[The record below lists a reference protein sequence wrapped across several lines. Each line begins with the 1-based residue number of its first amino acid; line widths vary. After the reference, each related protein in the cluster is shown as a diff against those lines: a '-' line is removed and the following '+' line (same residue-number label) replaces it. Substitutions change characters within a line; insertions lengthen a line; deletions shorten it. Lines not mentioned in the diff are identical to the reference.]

1 MNGCSGFGP
10 VDYPHS
16 PNREGRWVTF
26 IIAAPPY
33 FLKEVIFVLGKL
45 VTVAGLGL
53 IICGTRLAATPVPA
67 PPQVETRQDPAQKE
81 MQERM
86 GREANKKRQQD
97 IREETDKLFQLATEL
112 KAAVDKT
119 NENLL
124 SIDVVRK
131 AEEVE
136 KLAKKVKEKMKES
149 VGPPAKSEPPI
160 PRPHYLQ

>member
-1 MNGCSGFGP
+1 VFAK
-10 VDYPHS
+10 
-16 PNREGRWVTF
+16 
-26 IIAAPPY
+26 II
-33 FLKEVIFVLGKL
+33 
-45 VTVAGLGL
+45 TAGSLGL
-53 IICGTRLAATPVPA
+53 VMCGTLLATTPA
-67 PPQVETRQDPAQKE
+67 PAGPQVETRQDPAQKE

-86 GREANKKRQQD
+86 AREANKKRQQD

-124 SIDVVRK
+124 SLDVIHK

-149 VGPPAKSEPPI
+149 VGPPVKQEIPTPVPPY
-160 PRPHYLQ
+160 PH